1 MTPPPYYGQQPPP
14 PPGND
19 KVTLWGV
26 LGIVFSI
33 CCWPLG
39 LVFAILGLLEA
50 KKVGKKPTLAYVAFG
65 IIALSLIVNIVLAA
79 TGTLSDIMS
88 NTN

>member
-1 MTPPPYYGQQPPP
+1 MTPPPYYGQQPP

-26 LGIVFSI
+26 LGIVFAI

-39 LVFAILGLLEA
+39 IVFAVLGLLEA
-50 KKVGKKPTLAYVAFG
+50 RKVGKPPTLAYVAFG
-65 IIALSLIVNIVLAA
+65 IVALNFILNIILAV
-79 TGTLSDIMS
+79 TGALGDILSS
-88 NTN
+88 NT

>member
-1 MTPPPYYGQQPPP
+1 MTPPPYYGQQPP

-26 LGIVFSI
+26 LGIVFAV

-39 LVFAILGLLEA
+39 LVFAVLGLLEA
-50 KKVGKKPTLAYVAFG
+50 RKVGKPPTLAYVAFG
-65 IIALSLIVNIVLAA
+65 IVALSFILNIILTVTGVL
-79 TGTLSDIMS
+79 GDILSS
-88 NTN
+88 NT

>member
-26 LGIVFSI
+26 LGIVFAF
-33 CCWPLG
+33 CCP
-39 LVFAILGLLEA
+39 ILGALFAALSLNEA
-50 KKVGKKPTLAYVAFG
+50 RKAGKPPTLAYIGF
-65 IIALSLIVNIVLAA
+65 ALTALNLVLQIVLYL
-79 TGTLSDIMS
+79 TDSVNYGI
-88 NTN
+88 

>member
-1 MTPPPYYGQQPPP
+1 MTPPPYYGQQPP

-26 LGIVFSI
+26 LGIVFAI

-39 LVFAILGLLEA
+39 IVFAVLGLLEA
-50 KKVGKKPTLAYVAFG
+50 RKVGKPPTLAYVAFG
-65 IIALSLIVNIVLAA
+65 IVALSFILNIILTVTGVL
-79 TGTLSDIMS
+79 GDILSS
-88 NTN
+88 NT

>member
-14 PPGND
+14 QGND

-26 LGIVFSI
+26 LGIVFAI

-39 LVFAILGLLEA
+39 LVFAVLCLLEA
-50 KKVGKKPTLAYVAFG
+50 RKVGKPPTLAYVAFG
-65 IIALSLIVNIVLAA
+65 IVALSFILNIILAA
-79 TGTLSDIMS
+79 TGALSNLVPTS
-88 NTN
+88 P